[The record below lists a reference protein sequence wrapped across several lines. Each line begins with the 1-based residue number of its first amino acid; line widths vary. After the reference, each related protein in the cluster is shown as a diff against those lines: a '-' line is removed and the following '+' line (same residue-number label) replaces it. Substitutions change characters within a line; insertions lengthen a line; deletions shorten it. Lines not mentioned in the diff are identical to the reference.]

1 MTMTGVGVGVA
12 PFVGAGVGTTTVAV
26 GGTAVGGTAVA
37 VGRTVGDG
45 AGVIVGRNGVGAP
58 GVAKLSFGLT
68 GVCVGGAVGVLWHAA
83 RARAAIRRTTEG
95 RFEFLRMCRQLCRL
109 GRGMNLTV
117 G

>member
-12 PFVGAGVGTTTVAV
+12 PFVGASVGTGTV
-26 GGTAVGGTAVA
+26 TVGGTAVA

-45 AGVIVGRNGVGAP
+45 AGVIVGRNAVGAP
-58 GVAKLSFGLT
+58 GVAKVSFGLT
-68 GVCVGGAVGVLWHAA
+68 GVCVGGAAGVLWQAA
-83 RARAAIRRTTEG
+83 RARAAINPTTEG

-117 G
+117 L

>member
-1 MTMTGVGVGVA
+1 MTGVGVGVP
-12 PFVGAGVGTTTVAV
+12 PFVGVSVGSATVA
-26 GGTAVGGTAVA
+26 GTAVGGTAVA

-58 GVAKLSFGLT
+58 GVAKVSVGLT
-68 GVCVGGAVGVLWHAA
+68 GVCVGGAAGVLWQAA
-83 RARAAIRRTTEG
+83 RARVAIRIAIEG

-117 G
+117 F